1 MLLMS
6 DRIWKSLTEQQQ
18 EWLQQ
23 AVDDSVVYQREL
35 WRISTEEALAAVREA
50 GVTVTYPDKQPF
62 MAAVAEM
69 KASYDGTETGR
80 FLRAID
86 AVE

>member
-1 MLLMS
+1 MS
-6 DRIWKSLTEQQQ
+6 KRIWDDLTPQHQQ
-18 EWLQQ
+18 WLQQ

-35 WRISTEEALAAVREA
+35 WQQSTDDALAAVQEA
-50 GVTVTYPDKQPF
+50 GVIVTYPDKAPF
-62 MAAVAEM
+62 MAAVEDM

-80 FLRAID
+80 YLRAIE